1 MQWDA
6 SPNAGFC
13 GEDVKPWMRVNDDY
27 PRINAAEQL
36 RNPQSVFSY
45 WKRCL
50 EFRREHKD
58 VFVYGGFEILDPAD
72 KDVVAFRR
80 FSDNESWVT
89 VTNFTGKHLQW
100 SGLGNIKVE
109 EWVLGNYSLKEQN
122 SEIGSTISLR
132 PWEGIIGRCSV

>member
-1 MQWDA
+1 
-6 SPNAGFC
+6 
-13 GEDVKPWMRVNDDY
+13 
-27 PRINAAEQL
+27 
-36 RNPQSVFSY
+36 
-45 WKRCL
+45 L

-58 VFVYGGFEILDPAD
+58 VFVYGGFEILDPA
-72 KDVVAFRR
+72 
-80 FSDNESWVT
+80 DNESWVT

-109 EWVLGNYSLKEQN
+109 EWVLGNYPLKEQN